1 LKGLDQQADI
11 GVGTTLI
18 IYGDRG
24 YGCFSPQRENAYY
37 KIRANGTANEE
48 EGYLYCG
55 SITVGNTLQID
66 PVLNWQHTV
75 SEQSNNT
82 TFKSRSGIEWAYNE
96 GASFRSLQ
104 GNIIGDVTEQMRN
117 RLKNTIRRATNF
129 DRRPL
134 YFVLQD
140 GTQDSSMIFYGK
152 VEVGNSDNQ
161 GYFYDTNS
169 EQWRSVGN
177 MTLTIIENV

>member
-1 LKGLDQQADI
+1 
-11 GVGTTLI
+11 
-18 IYGDRG
+18 
-24 YGCFSPQRENAYY
+24 
-37 KIRANGTANEE
+37 
-48 EGYLYCG
+48 
-55 SITVGNTLQID
+55 
-66 PVLNWQHTV
+66 
-75 SEQSNNT
+75 
-82 TFKSRSGIEWAYNE
+82 
-96 GASFRSLQ
+96 
-104 GNIIGDVTEQMRN
+104 MRN